1 MKRLHHC
8 TVRKARTQMHET
20 NKERDSAQAEATRLQ
35 QQLEDAQKEVSNVR
49 NSVIVEKQSLE
60 ERLSDERRAK
70 ERARAQLE
78 QRLNEVTQQ
87 KQNSKFKVR
96 VEATVAWQSF
106 VNGASSLL
114 HSVSERFALASWV
127 FVFFC
132 WTRLCRVDHDDI
144 AMTRSS
150 TAIST
155 DMS

>member
-1 MKRLHHC
+1 
-8 TVRKARTQMHET
+8 MHET

-35 QQLEDAQKEVSNVR
+35 QQLEEAQKEVSNVR

-60 ERLSDERRAK
+60 ERLSEERRAK

-106 VNGASSLL
+106 VDGAASLL
-114 HSVSERFALASWV
+114 HSVSERFAPASLGFCAGRV
-127 FVFFC
+127 FVE
-132 WTRLCRVDHDDI
+132 WI
-144 AMTRSS
+144 MMTLP
-150 TAIST
+150 
-155 DMS
+155 